1 MPDGTSL
8 LSDSSPAC
16 RSLVPAR
23 IRLRRPGLISRLLL
37 RSGNAMGMA
46 GIRPDLPCVT
56 GVCARRCHVLAMRLV
71 QSSCRLAGRFFK
83 YSGPSQSGTCPVP
96 DGIAGRRAART
107 GCPLHGSRDCPA
119 GPRREDRQKSGKIRC
134 AGGCGCPAGR
144 SRLTLRLRLGD
155 APCPLHFPPDEFSV
169 YSPVLGAAVQHLPD
183 PF

>member
-1 MPDGTSL
+1 MYF
-8 LSDSSPAC
+8 
-16 RSLVPAR
+16 VPPMCYGCL
-23 IRLRRPGLISRLLL
+23 RLQMSCV
-37 RSGNAMGMA
+37 GNASRQTA
-46 GIRPDLPCVT
+46 DLPCVT
-56 GVCARRCHVLAMRLV
+56 GVCARRCHVSAMRLV

-83 YSGPSQSGTCPVP
+83 YSGPSRSGTCPVP

-119 GPRREDRQKSGKIRC
+119 GPRREGRQKSGKIRC
-134 AGGCGCPAGR
+134 VGSCGCPAGR

-155 APCPLHFPPDEFSV
+155 APCPLHFPPDEFPV

>member
-1 MPDGTSL
+1 MAPCKTMPSIEL
-8 LSDSSPAC
+8 
-16 RSLVPAR
+16 
-23 IRLRRPGLISRLLL
+23 
-37 RSGNAMGMA
+37 N
-46 GIRPDLPCVT
+46 LPCVT

-71 QSSCRLAGRFFK
+71 QSSCRLAGQCFK
-83 YSGPSQSGTCPVP
+83 YSGLFQWSLSGVP
-96 DGIAGRRAART
+96 DGTARRRAART

-134 AGGCGCPAGR
+134 AGGCSCPAGR

-169 YSPVLGAAVQHLPD
+169 YSPVLGAAVEHLPD

>member
-1 MPDGTSL
+1 MSYF
-8 LSDSSPAC
+8 
-16 RSLVPAR
+16 
-23 IRLRRPGLISRLLL
+23 L
-37 RSGNAMGMA
+37 RSKPFGRPPHTKETWQVYDMGC
-46 GIRPDLPCVT
+46 GDLPRVT